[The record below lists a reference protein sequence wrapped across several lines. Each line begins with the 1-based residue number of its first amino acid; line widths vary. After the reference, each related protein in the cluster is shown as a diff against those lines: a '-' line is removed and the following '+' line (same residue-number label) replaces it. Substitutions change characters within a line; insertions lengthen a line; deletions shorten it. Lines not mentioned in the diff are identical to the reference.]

1 MAHSMLD
8 AVASYADS
16 HVFDAR
22 TAPAGPGIVPP
33 ATQPLHEARARALG
47 TAGQAAQQMAGRAA
61 GARPPE
67 GGTRPRLPGGLDLPA
82 RIAPMATGR
91 AAFGVDSAELLEHA
105 AGDLHAA
112 VLHRDIAT
120 PGRRDGGNEREP
132 GNDDSSRRRGSGA
145 AGQRRGPAP
154 AGLQRPAA
162 QGDTAR
168 AAAKEQ
174 SVEARLRREYDTELA
189 VLQRR
194 REERKAA
201 LSDQTQ
207 DAVQRQDEAMLRL
220 LQELLPQVDPD
231 FDALEAALR
240 QRISDAW
247 VAQAP
252 ASAKAP
258 RPGACTPAE
267 QREVNELLKVLGGRR
282 VEVRRVYQD
291 TVRSAS
297 LLGAK
302 GALDMMTECY
312 RRIEDSLLN
321 QELNPMTTRQ
331 RQIEAQLKHAQAQ
344 RDQARLQLN
353 QGIREACEADLA
365 GALGLL
371 SELHLMI
378 EDLHHERLEA
388 LQPH

>member
-1 MAHSMLD
+1 
-8 AVASYADS
+8 V
-16 HVFDAR
+16 
-22 TAPAGPGIVPP
+22 
-33 ATQPLHEARARALG
+33 
-47 TAGQAAQQMAGRAA
+47 GR
-61 GARPPE
+61 
-67 GGTRPRLPGGLDLPA
+67 
-82 RIAPMATGR
+82 
-91 AAFGVDSAELLEHA
+91 
-105 AGDLHAA
+105 
-112 VLHRDIAT
+112 RDISV
-120 PGRRDGGNEREP
+120 PGRRDGGNERGS
-132 GNDDSSRRRGSGA
+132 GNDDPSRHRESGAARPPAA
-145 AGQRRGPAP
+145 AGQR
-154 AGLQRPAA
+154 AA
-162 QGDTAR
+162 VQGDAAR
-168 AAAKEQ
+168 AATKEQ
-174 SVEARLRREYDTELA
+174 SVEARLRREYETELA

-201 LSDQTQ
+201 LSNQTQ
-207 DAVQRQDEAMLRL
+207 DAVERHDEAMLRL
-220 LQELLPQVDPD
+220 LQELVPQVDAD

-258 RPGACTPAE
+258 RPGARTPAE
-267 QREVNELLKVLGGRR
+267 QREVNELLKMLGGRR

-291 TVRSAS
+291 TMRSAS

-312 RRIEDSLLN
+312 RRIEDRLLDE
-321 QELNPMTTRQ
+321 ELNPVTTRQ
-331 RQIEAQLKHAQAQ
+331 RQVEAQLKHAQAQ

-365 GALGLL
+365 DMLGLL

>member
-1 MAHSMLD
+1 MSTAHSMLD
-8 AVASYADS
+8 ATASYA
-16 HVFDAR
+16 HTQMFDAR
-22 TAPAGPGIVPP
+22 TADTRLRAVQPTAHPP
-33 ATQPLHEARARALG
+33 HEARVPG
-47 TAGQAAQQMAGRAA
+47 SAGQAAQQTAGRAA
-61 GARPPE
+61 GARHQE
-67 GGTRPRLPGGLDLPA
+67 GGTRLRLPGGLDLPA
-82 RIAPMATGR
+82 RTAP
-91 AAFGVDSAELLEHA
+91 AAAGGPSLGVDTVDVMEHA
-105 AGDLHAA
+105 AGGLQGA
-112 VLHRDIAT
+112 VVRRDVSV
-120 PGRRDGGNEREP
+120 PDRRDGGNERGSE
-132 GNDDSSRRRGSGA
+132 NDDPSRRRESA
-145 AGQRRGPAP
+145 ARPPAP
-154 AGLQRPAA
+154 AGPQRPAA
-162 QGDTAR
+162 QGNTAR

-231 FDALEAALR
+231 FDVLEAALR

-252 ASAKAP
+252 MSAKAP
-258 RPGACTPAE
+258 RPGARTPAE

-312 RRIEDSLLN
+312 RRIEDSLLDE
-321 QELNPMTTRQ
+321 ELNPVTTRQ
-331 RQIEAQLKHAQAQ
+331 RQVEAQLKHAHAQ

-353 QGIREACEADLA
+353 QGVREACEGDLA
-365 GALGLL
+365 DMLGLL